1 MRVRALA
8 VGIALVVVGIL
19 VGQAASVA
27 EVPPAGDPCAAPW
40 EVKALASRPASGN
53 APQEGGAV
61 VLKYNRCTGAAFVLS
76 FDGPMLEQDDK
87 NAGTVWRLYP
97 TEGAKQ

>member
-1 MRVRALA
+1 VAA
-8 VGIALVVVGIL
+8 V
-19 VGQAASVA
+19 
-27 EVPPAGDPCAAPW
+27 
-40 EVKALASRPASGN
+40 ASRPSAG
-53 APQEGGAV
+53 AGQVEGGAV
-61 VLKYNRCTGAAFVLS
+61 VVKYNRCTGAAFVLS